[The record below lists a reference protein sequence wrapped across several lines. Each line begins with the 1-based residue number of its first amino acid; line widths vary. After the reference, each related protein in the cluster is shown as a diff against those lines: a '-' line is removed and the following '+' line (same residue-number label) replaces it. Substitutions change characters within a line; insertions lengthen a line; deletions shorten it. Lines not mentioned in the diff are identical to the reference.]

1 MSINRG
7 AHQDL
12 CYGAARFNEKGYL
25 QVSGGNA
32 LMLYL
37 FIFKLTP
44 ASSHEF

>member
-12 CYGAARFNEKGYL
+12 RYRAARFNEKGYL
-25 QVSGGNA
+25 QVWGGDV